1 MARMVVNSM
10 SSRPQTKSTPV
21 KRKPLAASVQI
32 RPQTLDSAYSN
43 VEEVLL
49 SLGTSEQGL
58 SDQEAQERLARWG
71 PNEVTA
77 VGKVPL
83 VWQLLKNF
91 GNPFVALLC
100 TLSLISFF
108 LGNLQGGVL
117 ILVMVAISV
126 LMRFVQEFRSSRTVA
141 ELRALVGTTVTVIR
155 VNDRGES
162 RRQEIPLREVVPG
175 DIVTLSAGDMVP
187 GDVRMLSTR
196 DLFVSQSVL
205 TGEALPVEKF
215 ETLQVP
221 NRGTRPLGR
230 EDPTEVS
237 NLGLMGTNVVSGT
250 ATAVVLATGDA
261 TVFGSVT
268 KKAIAQRALT
278 SFDYGINRISWLLI
292 RAMLLMVPVVLL
304 LNGFSKGDWASAF
317 LFALSVAVGLTP
329 EMLPV
334 VIAANLTRGA
344 VAMSRNRVIVKR
356 LSSIEDLGAMTVLC
370 TDKTGTLTLDRIIL
384 ERHLDV
390 LGNED
395 DEVLEYAYLNSYF
408 QSGLKNLLDAAILEH
423 AELHETLRVSE
434 SYRKVDEIPFDFGR
448 RRMSVILEKQRQQ
461 HELICKGAVEE
472 MLSIC
477 SFAKVG
483 GKIVPLSSELT
494 GQMSAVRNEMNEKGL
509 RLLAVGYKQISLE
522 HANYQYRIPDE
533 TDLILAGFIAF
544 LDPPKESTAEALT
557 ALRQRGVTVKILTGD
572 NELVTRRICQW
583 VDLEIDRVLSG
594 SEVESM
600 DDLELRQAV
609 VTTTVF
615 AKLSP
620 LQKARVISALKSAGN
635 TVGYLGDGINDA
647 AALREADVGISV
659 DTAVDVA
666 KECAD
671 IVMLEK
677 SLTTVVDV
685 VMQGRRNSANIVK
698 YVKMAASSNFGN
710 VLTVLG
716 ASAFLSF
723 LPILPLQLLVQ
734 NLLYDLSQITI
745 AFDPVDAEDIERPR
759 RWETQ
764 SIGRF
769 MLFLGPISSM
779 FDLATFGVLSWL
791 IEVNSGT
798 QHAVFQSGWFI
809 EGLLSQTL
817 IVYML
822 RTRKVP
828 FIQSWP
834 GGPLLTST
842 MIVMLVAVLL
852 PFSLIG
858 SAIGFVPLPPI
869 YFFWLGG
876 ILLTYCVAVHAIKK
890 WYLAR
895 FKSWI

>member
-1 MARMVVNSM
+1 MLSYRAQS
-10 SSRPQTKSTPV
+10 KAIWA
-21 KRKPLAASVQI
+21 KRKPFAAPLQI
-32 RPQTLDSAYSN
+32 RPQTLDGAYGN
-43 VEEVLL
+43 VEEVLR
-49 SLGTSEQGL
+49 SLGTNEQGL
-58 SDQEAQERLARWG
+58 GDREAQARLAKWG

-77 VGKVPL
+77 VGTVPL
-83 VWQLLKNF
+83 VWQFLKNF

-117 ILVMVAISV
+117 ILVMVTISV
-126 LMRFVQEFRSSRTVA
+126 LLRFIQEFRSSRTVA

-155 VNDRGES
+155 VNDGGES
-162 RRQEIPLREVVPG
+162 RRQEIPLREVVVG
-175 DIVTLSAGDMVP
+175 DIVALSAGDMIP
-187 GDVRMLSTR
+187 GDVRMFSTR

-215 ETLQVP
+215 ETLQAP
-221 NRGTRPLGR
+221 SRRTGPLRR

-250 ATAVVLATGDA
+250 ATAVVLATGGA
-261 TVFGSVT
+261 TLFGSLT
-268 KKAIAQRALT
+268 RKAISQRALT
-278 SFDYGINRISWLLI
+278 SFDHGINRISWLLI
-292 RAMLLMVPVVLL
+292 RAMLLMVPVVLV
-304 LNGFSKGDWASAF
+304 LNGFSKGDWGSAF

-344 VAMSRNRVIVKR
+344 IAMSRNRVIVKR
-356 LSSIEDLGAMTVLC
+356 LSSLEDLGAMTVLC

-423 AELHETLRVSE
+423 AELHETLRVGE

-448 RRMSVILEKQRQQ
+448 RRMSVILEKQRAQ

-477 SFAKVG
+477 SFAKVRG
-483 GKIVPLSSELT
+483 EIVPLSPQLTSEI
-494 GQMSAVRNEMNEKGL
+494 SEVRNEMNEKGL
-509 RLLAVGYKQISLE
+509 RVLAVAYKEIGLE
-522 HANYQYRIPDE
+522 EANYQYRIHDE
-533 TDLILAGFIAF
+533 TGLILAGFIAF

-557 ALRQRGVTVKILTGD
+557 ALRQRGVTMKILTGD
-572 NELVTRRICQW
+572 NELVTRRICGW
-583 VDLEIDRVLSG
+583 VDLEIDRALSG

-600 DDLELRQAV
+600 DDLELREAV
-609 VTTTVF
+609 TNTTIFT
-615 AKLSP
+615 KLSP
-620 LQKARVISALKSAGN
+620 LQKARVISALKLAGN

-647 AALREADVGISV
+647 PALREADVGISV

-685 VMQGRRNSANIVK
+685 VMEGRRNSANIVK

-734 NLLYDLSQITI
+734 NL
-745 AFDPVDAEDIERPR
+745 
-759 RWETQ
+759 
-764 SIGRF
+764 
-769 MLFLGPISSM
+769 
-779 FDLATFGVLSWL
+779 
-791 IEVNSGT
+791 
-798 QHAVFQSGWFI
+798 
-809 EGLLSQTL
+809 
-817 IVYML
+817 
-822 RTRKVP
+822 
-828 FIQSWP
+828 
-834 GGPLLTST
+834 
-842 MIVMLVAVLL
+842 
-852 PFSLIG
+852 
-858 SAIGFVPLPPI
+858 
-869 YFFWLGG
+869 
-876 ILLTYCVAVHAIKK
+876 
-890 WYLAR
+890 
-895 FKSWI
+895 

>member
-1 MARMVVNSM
+1 MLSYRAQPNAASA
-10 SSRPQTKSTPV
+10 
-21 KRKPLAASVQI
+21 KRKPLAAAFQI
-32 RPQTLDSAYSN
+32 RPQTLDGAYSS

-58 SDQEAQERLARWG
+58 SDREARARLAKGG

-77 VGKVPL
+77 LGTVPL
-83 VWQLLKNF
+83 IWQFSKNF

-117 ILVMVAISV
+117 ILVMVTISV
-126 LMRFVQEFRSSRTVA
+126 LLRFIQEFRSSRTVA
-141 ELRALVGTTVTVIR
+141 ELRALVGTTVTVVR
-155 VNDRGES
+155 VNDGGES
-162 RRQEIPLREVVPG
+162 RRREIPLREVVVG

-187 GDVRMLSTR
+187 GDVRMFSTR

-215 ETLQVP
+215 EMFQAPSRRT
-221 NRGTRPLGR
+221 GSLGR

-250 ATAVVLATGDA
+250 ATAAVLATGDA
-261 TVFGSVT
+261 TLFGSLT
-268 KKAIAQRALT
+268 RKAISQRALT
-278 SFDYGINRISWLLI
+278 SFDHGINRISWLLI
-292 RAMLLMVPVVLL
+292 RAMLLMVPLVLV
-304 LNGFSKGDWASAF
+304 LNGFSKGDWTSAF

-334 VIAANLTRGA
+334 VIAANLTGGA
-344 VAMSRNRVIVKR
+344 IAMLRNRVIVKR
-356 LSSIEDLGAMTVLC
+356 LSSLEDLGAMTVLC

-423 AELHETLRVSE
+423 AELHDTLRVGE

-448 RRMSVILEKQRQQ
+448 RRMSVILEKQREQ

-477 SFAKVG
+477 SFAKVRG
-483 GKIVPLSSELT
+483 EIVPLSPQLTSEILE
-494 GQMSAVRNEMNEKGL
+494 VRSEMNEKGL
-509 RLLAVGYKQISLE
+509 RVLAVAYKEIGLE
-522 HANYQYRIPDE
+522 QANYQYRIHDE
-533 TDLILAGFIAF
+533 TGLILAGFIAF

-557 ALRQRGVTVKILTGD
+557 ALRQRGIIVKILTGD
-572 NELVTRRICQW
+572 NELVTRRICGW
-583 VDLEIDRVLSG
+583 VDLEIDRALSG
-594 SEVESM
+594 GEVESM
-600 DDLELRQAV
+600 DDRELREAV
-609 VTTTVF
+609 TNTTIF

-647 AALREADVGISV
+647 PALREADVGISV

-677 SLTTVVDV
+677 SLTTVVDA
-685 VMQGRRNSANIVK
+685 VMEGRRNSANIVK

-734 NLLYDLSQITI
+734 NLLYDISQITI
-745 AFDPVDAEDIERPR
+745 AFDPVDPEDIRGPR

-769 MLFLGPISSM
+769 MLFLGPISSL
-779 FDLATFGVLSWL
+779 FDLVTFGVLFWIFEASTA
-791 IEVNSGT
+791 T
-798 QHAVFQSGWFI
+798 QHPVFQTGWFI

-822 RTRKVP
+822 RTRKIP
-828 FIQSWP
+828 FVQSWP
-834 GGPLLTST
+834 GGPLLIST
-842 MIVMLVAVLL
+842 MVVMMVAAML
-852 PFSLIG
+852 PFSFIG
-858 SAIGFVPLPPI
+858 SAIGFVPLPPV
-869 YFFWLGG
+869 YFLWLGG
-876 ILLTYCVAVHAIKK
+876 ILLSYCLAVHAVKK

>member
-1 MARMVVNSM
+1 MLTYRTQPGVAA
-10 SSRPQTKSTPV
+10 P
-21 KRKPLAASVQI
+21 KRKASSYRV
-32 RPQTLDSAYSN
+32 RPQTLDAAYSSF
-43 VEEVLL
+43 EEVLR
-49 SLGTSEQGL
+49 SLDTGEHGL
-58 SDQEAQERLARWG
+58 SDQEARARLTKQG
-71 PNEVTA
+71 PNEVAA
-77 VGKVPL
+77 VGRVPFF
-83 VWQLLKNF
+83 WQFFRNF
-91 GNPFVALLC
+91 KNPFVALLC
-100 TLSLISFF
+100 TLSLVSFF
-108 LGNLQGGVL
+108 LGNLQGCFL
-117 ILVMVAISV
+117 ILVMVTISV
-126 LMRFVQEFRSSRTVA
+126 LMRFIQEFRSNRTVA
-141 ELRALVGTTVTVIR
+141 ELRALVGTTVTVLR
-155 VNDRGES
+155 VSGKGQS

-175 DIVTLSAGDMVP
+175 DIVVLSAGDMIP

-205 TGEALPVEKF
+205 SGEALPVEKF
-215 ETLQVP
+215 ETLEAP
-221 NRGTRPLGR
+221 NRRTRALGR
-230 EDPTEVS
+230 EDPTELS

-250 ATAVVLATGDA
+250 ATAVVLATGD
-261 TVFGSVT
+261 TTLFGSLT
-268 KKAIAQRALT
+268 RKAMGQRALT
-278 SFDYGINRISWLLI
+278 SFDRGINQISWLLI

-304 LNGFSKGDWASAF
+304 LNGFTKGDWGSSF

-356 LSSIEDLGAMTVLC
+356 LNSIEDLGAMTVLC
-370 TDKTGTLTLDRIIL
+370 TDKTGTLTIDRIIL
-384 ERHLDV
+384 EEHLDV

-423 AELHETLRVSE
+423 GELHETLRVRE
-434 SYRKVDEIPFDFGR
+434 SYRKVDEIPFDFSR
-448 RRMSVILEKQRQQ
+448 RRMSVILEKEKQR

-472 MLSIC
+472 MLTVC

-483 GKIVPLSSELT
+483 GQIVPLSPELT
-494 GQMSAVRNEMNEKGL
+494 DQVLQIRNEMNEKGL
-509 RLLAVGYKQISLE
+509 RLLAVAYKEIGLE
-522 HANYQYRIPDE
+522 QANYQYRIHDE
-533 TDLILAGFIAF
+533 TALILAGFIAF
-544 LDPPKESTAEALT
+544 LDPPKETTSEALS
-557 ALRQRGVTVKILTGD
+557 ALQQRGVAVKILTGD

-583 VDLEIDRVLSG
+583 VDLEIDRVLLG

-600 DDLELRQAV
+600 ADRELREAV
-609 VTTTVF
+609 VSTTVF
-615 AKLSP
+615 VKLSP
-620 LQKARVISALKSAGN
+620 LQKARVISALKLAGN

-647 AALREADVGISV
+647 PALREADVGISV

-685 VMQGRRNSANIVK
+685 VMEGRRNSANIVK

-723 LPILPLQLLVQ
+723 LPMLPLQLLVQ
-734 NLLYDLSQITI
+734 NLMYDVSQITI
-745 AFDPVDAEDIERPR
+745 AFDPVDPEDIVKPRPWDAQR
-759 RWETQ
+759 
-764 SIGRF
+764 IGRF
-769 MLFLGPISSM
+769 MLFLGPISSL
-779 FDLATFGVLSWL
+779 FDVATFGILFCL
-791 IEVNSGT
+791 LEANT
-798 QHAVFQSGWFI
+798 PAQQAVFQSGWFI

-822 RTRKVP
+822 RTRKIP

-834 GGPLLTST
+834 GGPLLIST
-842 MIVMLVAVLL
+842 VIVMIVAAVL
-852 PFSLIG
+852 PFSPIG
-858 SAIGFVPLPPI
+858 SAIGLVPLPPI

-876 ILLTYCVAVHAIKK
+876 ILLAYCLTVQVLKK
-890 WYLAR
+890 WYLLK